1 MLEVRIENNSIN
13 FKVSSGIT
21 ALLEPIDE
29 KYSKTKSKL
38 NLESI
43 LNYEILDSKINFYD
57 KYYLWVNI
65 SD

>member
-13 FKVSSGIT
+13 LKVSSGIT

-43 LNYEILDSKINFYD
+43 LNYEILESKLNFYD
-57 KYYLWVNI
+57 KFYLWVNI